1 MKEIKRVNTLLKNKD
16 TKLIIEKLQKMNYTV
31 MSLVYDIYG
40 RDLIGVKQ
48 SLVSQILGKLKKY
61 KIVQSV
67 RNGTYISYHLNQENL
82 GKIQEK
88 IKNVNDDFINFIN
101 NLP

>member
-1 MKEIKRVNTLLKNKD
+1 MKDLKKVNTLLKNKD
-16 TKLIIEKLQKMNYTV
+16 TQLIIEKLQKMNYTV